1 MSGHRRVRDIS
12 YDDDEFDDYEDEEET
27 GSAQREWR
35 STPSFQAWFEG
46 LTSML

>member
-12 YDDDEFDDYEDEEET
+12 YDDDEEFDDYGEDEYT

-35 STPSFQAWFEG
+35 RLSS
-46 LTSML
+46 SYI